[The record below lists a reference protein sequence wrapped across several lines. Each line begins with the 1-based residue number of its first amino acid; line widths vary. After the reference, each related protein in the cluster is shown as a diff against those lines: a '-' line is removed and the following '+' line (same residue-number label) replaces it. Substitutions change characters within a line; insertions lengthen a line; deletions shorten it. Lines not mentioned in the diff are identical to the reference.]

1 MSQKNK
7 KSKNDGKSIEDT
19 IRSSKNKFFY
29 RRVRMKDLS
38 RYSEKDKSAV
48 IGIRKKK
55 VEVEEPEVE
64 VKEPIPEPENPQV
77 KKSELSVNDYFAQK
91 MAKFYAKKQESKGQ
105 SNLEFSGTTL
115 PKKESTPESPE
126 INLEDTKPMHLESL
140 DASALEAK
148 KRRKM
153 EKKARKLAKTQLE

>member
-1 MSQKNK
+1 
-7 KSKNDGKSIEDT
+7 
-19 IRSSKNKFFY
+19 
-29 RRVRMKDLS
+29 MKDLS

-55 VEVEEPEVE
+55 IEIEESEVE
-64 VKEPIPEPENPQV
+64 VKDPTPEPENPQV

-91 MAKFYAKKQESKGQ
+91 MAKFYAKKQESKDQ
-105 SNLEFSGTTL
+105 SNSEHSETTL
-115 PKKESTPESPE
+115 SKKESTPESPE
-126 INLEDTKPMHLESL
+126 INLEDTKTTHLESL
-140 DASALEAK
+140 EASALADK